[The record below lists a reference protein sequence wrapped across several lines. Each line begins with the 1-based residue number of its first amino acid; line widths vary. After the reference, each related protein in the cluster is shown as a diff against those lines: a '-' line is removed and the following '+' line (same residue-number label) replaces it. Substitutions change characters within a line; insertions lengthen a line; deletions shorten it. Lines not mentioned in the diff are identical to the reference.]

1 MSRDSGSGDPSQ
13 RTVAEL
19 LAEHG
24 GGSQRGTRRRRR
36 RAEDPTETA
45 PQAIIERVNSDSGRL
60 RPVVDEEEPPA
71 GSQPRGSSTAAPA
84 AGVGPPPQP
93 PPEPPQTAQPPQAQ
107 PQQGAPAPQ
116 PPQAQPQ
123 QGGPAAQTTEPPQAP
138 PTPEPPP
145 AAAPTGPAQT
155 DGPDSSTGQP
165 PTSMGPATGGADYWA
180 RRFAE
185 AAGSGTA
192 PKNAGEALPDE
203 SEATPEQDPEA
214 TAQQLPLAAP
224 AQVSSAPAQPA
235 PGFARGPAPNAPSAP
250 APPPEGQTEQFP
262 VPDSPAWSAGE
273 ALPHD
278 SAEDTTLLAYQ
289 DPDGLYGEPAVEAAP
304 PYEPAYYDEAYE
316 DGYDNGLGDAYDVAD
331 YPEYDYA
338 DDLYAD
344 VEDDQ
349 LPAGMA
355 ADDAR
360 DDTAGG
366 ERETPPRGPFKE
378 WLLLVLQ
385 VGAGLVT
392 GGAVWF
398 GFQWLW
404 TAIPVAALVAALV
417 VTGVLVLV
425 ARKILR
431 TDDLQTILL
440 AVLVGLVCTVSP
452 AALLLVGY

>member
-1 MSRDSGSGDPSQ
+1 
-13 RTVAEL
+13 
-19 LAEHG
+19 
-24 GGSQRGTRRRRR
+24 
-36 RAEDPTETA
+36 
-45 PQAIIERVNSDSGRL
+45 
-60 RPVVDEEEPPA
+60 
-71 GSQPRGSSTAAPA
+71 
-84 AGVGPPPQP
+84 
-93 PPEPPQTAQPPQAQ
+93 
-107 PQQGAPAPQ
+107 
-116 PPQAQPQ
+116 
-123 QGGPAAQTTEPPQAP
+123 
-138 PTPEPPP
+138 
-145 AAAPTGPAQT
+145 
-155 DGPDSSTGQP
+155 
-165 PTSMGPATGGADYWA
+165 MGPATGGADYWA

-192 PKNAGEALPDE
+192 PKNAGEALPG
-203 SEATPEQDPEA
+203 EAEAAPEQDPEA

-224 AQVSSAPAQPA
+224 PQVSQAPAKPA
-235 PGFARGPAPNAPSAP
+235 PGFARGPAPSTPSAP

-262 VPDSPAWSAGE
+262 VPNSSGWAAGA
-273 ALPHD
+273 ALPDD

-289 DPDGLYGEPAVEAAP
+289 DPDGAYGEPAVEAP
-304 PYEPAYYDEAYE
+304 PYEPAYFDEAYE
-316 DGYDNGLGDAYDVAD
+316 EGYDGDLDDGYDLAD

-338 DDLYAD
+338 DDPYAD
-344 VEDDQ
+344 IEDNQ

-355 ADDAR
+355 ADDAA
-360 DDTAGG
+360 DDAAGG
-366 ERETPPRGPFKE
+366 EREAAARGPFKE

-385 VGAGLVT
+385 VGAGLVA
-392 GGAVWF
+392 GGVVWF